1 MTLNTL
7 IEVGETTIRCALVED
22 GEAVELHIIDVGDDR
37 AGAIYLAR
45 VKKVEA
51 KLNAAFLDLGGGEA
65 FLPFR
70 HARALKDQGQKN
82 ISRLVAEGQTLLV
95 KLIAPEA
102 QEDGKLPLATANP
115 MIAGRY
121 ALSGHL
127 PGKALLSQ
135 KIAGPE
141 KRAALTALLDQV
153 GDGNSLVIRTN
164 AEAVPPARVADEV
177 KTLQALWKALE
188 AGDGKVGMVLS
199 ALDGVERALRDYAP
213 HEVEEVLINH
223 QVTYLKAAK
232 LADEK
237 WPDLKGKIRHYQE
250 PAPLFE
256 AFGVGMRID
265 AALSGVILLP
275 SGGNLKIEETSAMTV
290 IDVNSGAG
298 RTGTSP
304 EGVYLATNLEAAKA
318 VARELRFQN
327 ISGLIVVDFIDMRS
341 KADQEKVVAALD
353 QGLARDPLPVE
364 RTGLNRFGLLSLR
377 RKRRGSPLKAI
388 LRKKP

>member
-102 QEDGKLPLATANP
+102 QDDGKLPLATANP

-127 PGKALLSQ
+127 PGKAMLSQ
-135 KIAGPE
+135 KIADPE

-164 AEAVPPARVADEV
+164 AEAVPPGRVADEV

-213 HEVEEVLINH
+213 HEVEEVLIND

-250 PAPLFE
+250 PVPLFE

-265 AALSGVILLP
+265 AALSGVIPLP

-304 EGVYLATNLEAAKA
+304 EGVYLATNLEAAEA

-353 QGLARDPLPVE
+353 QGLARDSLPVE